1 MGQRKWQKTQ
11 IALLGR
17 IFLPNRTYALA
28 RVRVS
33 PIIPKAKMNTKMEK
47 ESEKLIEAKL
57 REATKKRGGIAIK
70 LLSQFHRGLP
80 DRILLLPGGK
90 AIFVETKSTG
100 KKPGALQR
108 KAHQTLRALGFDVYI
123 IDSTKA
129 VEDLMQLLDLERA
142 GL

>member
-1 MGQRKWQKTQ
+1 
-11 IALLGR
+11 
-17 IFLPNRTYALA
+17 
-28 RVRVS
+28 
-33 PIIPKAKMNTKMEK
+33 MEK

-57 REATKKRGGIAIK
+57 REAVKKRGGIAIK

-90 AIFVETKSTG
+90 AVFVETKSTG